1 MGNPAMAW
9 GIYFDAGSSEM
20 LVENNIVYHTLTG
33 GIMGTC
39 ATGNVVRNNIFA
51 LSAWQAAWR
60 WSLPNK
66 TPPPLMERN
75 IFYLTQGDLFHAD
88 GGQGDVTPTWDHNL
102 YWRTDGQPLCSTA
115 TSSPIGRRKGWTGT
129 GWWPIRS
136 SSTRR
141 TAIFRSNP
149 ARRR

>member
-39 ATGNVVRNNIFA
+39 APGNVVRNNIFA

-60 WSLPNK
+60 
-66 TPPPLMERN
+66 
-75 IFYLTQGDLFHAD
+75 
-88 GGQGDVTPTWDHNL
+88 
-102 YWRTDGQPLCSTA
+102 
-115 TSSPIGRRKGWTGT
+115 
-129 GWWPIRS
+129 
-136 SSTRR
+136 
-141 TAIFRSNP
+141 
-149 ARRR
+149 